1 MEKRA
6 ASRETKGREETGKK
20 GGGEI
25 GRGRRGGI
33 NCECR
38 REGPFAS
45 SPFPPQ
51 EEHWTHDAPRES
63 SPAGTLNIKFVKAH
77 TSEDGVHATLRAYGA
92 PPASRKVGCKP
103 PSKFMGLVAA
113 WEEGLF
119 GLPPEIL
126 QGTANVAFLGF
137 HRSPKIGITQQTGS
151 GAALSSRCHPLILS
165 VRNGRELISPLD
177 LADRGR
183 TRASDGHWFA
193 QPSVR
198 PAIEETTN
206 RGGHRPWPKTNRGGH
221 QFAQPSRKQRT
232 AVSIGSPS
240 HRGNNEPRRFADQ
253 SVLGEGGEVNVE

>member
-1 MEKRA
+1 MAAAAVQEPGAGAGRAAGGTLERERAVAPGGGRRSHALASGREAKIMEKRA

-77 TSEDGVHATLRAYGA
+77 TSEDGVHATLRASGA

-126 QGTANVAFLGF
+126 QGTANVAF
-137 HRSPKIGITQQTGS
+137 
-151 GAALSSRCHPLILS
+151 
-165 VRNGRELISPLD
+165 
-177 LADRGR
+177 
-183 TRASDGHWFA
+183 
-193 QPSVR
+193 
-198 PAIEETTN
+198 
-206 RGGHRPWPKTNRGGH
+206 
-221 QFAQPSRKQRT
+221 
-232 AVSIGSPS
+232 
-240 HRGNNEPRRFADQ
+240 
-253 SVLGEGGEVNVE
+253 